1 MPKINIHEVDN
12 TKPGTRPYSNFSV
25 VVPGFHAPYMCETD
39 DIELRK
45 SINGIVLEKEARTA
59 KGDKILVPFTDEDV
73 FGDTGVLE
81 IKTQA
86 DFEQY
91 IGLVK
96 PQRIEEGF
104 KTNFVTKEVI
114 KVDDDGNPSV
124 INYYNGEL
132 YDSLQNAEFYVT
144 QDKENDTIA
153 FRYLLKMGPT
163 QIWLADKSLTF
174 KYSVNGYDVTL
185 YHTSYD
191 DKKGIFNIEL
201 DDEGNKK
208 VATDAE
214 AFVTLNADQ
223 EIIKAGIAIPVNG
236 GSTIYEVGYSPEDV
250 EEVEGI
256 EYEYESAKGQ
266 FANPVDVAIP
276 AHYGNQIAYELLGLG
291 YTIYYVNMG
300 EYYPTRN
307 LVGEDGKEVLEE
319 KEDGTKGPIN
329 IGQEIVFEA
338 LKSLGR
344 ETFWAELRD
353 KTTYDYRFIITGF
366 LEDNNGFFDL
376 MKNANYE
383 ISKLASWEK
392 PGDDPFAHVRARGDA
407 LALIDLDESAI
418 RANLASISVGIGN
431 TTKRTI
437 KAIQKELGRQNF
449 GNYGKYSAI
458 FTPSVTYTNNLKI
471 DFFENSHFPA
481 SFHYLACFSKSV
493 LADGNKEWF
502 ATAGFNRGLSTYNI
516 DSTAFKLGD
525 LAVQALEPRY
535 LVDGT
540 ITPVNVAC
548 NVIVHNRGLYYI
560 WGNRTAHALLKSELV
575 ASHFLN
581 IRHLCITLKKYIYNL
596 CRNFTFD
603 PNSDVLW
610 ANFKTALTPLL
621 DQMKANQGIRDYLIE
636 KVPTDLKGVLSARVR
651 IVPIEA
657 VEDFEIEVALEDAI
671 GGATATFAE

>member
-45 SINGIVLEKEARTA
+45 SVNGIVLEKESRTA
-59 KGDKILVPFTDEDV
+59 DGDKIFIPYTDEDV

-96 PQRIEEGF
+96 PQAGEDGF
-104 KTNFVTKEVI
+104 TTPVVTKDVI
-114 KVDDDGNPSV
+114 STNEITLLPSV
-124 INYYNGEL
+124 VKYYGGLNEKNSGFVVEMYKDDNVVVFNYTKSGESHKRIYKYKMNGYEV
-132 YDSLQNAEFYVT
+132 SLFDAIYSVSLPFKPEEVQFNAEKP
-144 QDKENDTIA
+144 DA
-153 FRYLLKMGPT
+153 
-163 QIWLADKSLTF
+163 LAD
-174 KYSVNGYDVTL
+174 
-185 YHTSYD
+185 
-191 DKKGIFNIEL
+191 EQ
-201 DDEGNKK
+201 
-208 VATDAE
+208 
-214 AFVTLNADQ
+214 AFVKLNADFD
-223 EIIKAGIAIPVNG
+223 IIEANFAL
-236 GSTIYEVGYSPEDV
+236 D
-250 EEVEGI
+250 
-256 EYEYESAKGQ
+256 AKGELTYVATEDESI
-266 FANPVDVAIP
+266 FTVDKKVIIP

-291 YTIYYVNMG
+291 YTVYYVNMG
-300 EYYPTRN
+300 EFYPTKN
-307 LVGEDGKEVLEE
+307 EVDKDGNEIKVDN
-319 KEDGTKGPIN
+319 KPVN
-329 IGQEIVFEA
+329 IGWPNIFEA
-338 LKSLGR
+338 ECALGR
-344 ETFWAELRD
+344 ENFWAELRD

-366 LEDNNGFFDL
+366 LEDNNGYFDL

-383 ISKLASWEK
+383 ISKLASWEA

-418 RANLASISVGIGN
+418 RENLASISVGVGN

-449 GNYGKYSAI
+449 GNYGKYSAV

-493 LADGNKEWF
+493 LTDGNKEWF

-560 WGNRTAHALLKSELV
+560 WGNRTAHALLKTELV

-603 PNSDVLW
+603 PNSDILW

-636 KVPTDLKGVLSARVR
+636 KVPTNLKGVLSARVR

>member
-25 VVPGFHAPYMCETD
+25 VVPGFHAPYMCETTD
-39 DIELRK
+39 VNLRE
-45 SINGIVLEKEARTA
+45 SVNGIVLEKESRTA
-59 KGDKILVPFTDEDV
+59 DGDKIFIPYTDEDV

-104 KTNFVTKEVI
+104 KTNYVTKEI
-114 KVDDDGNPSV
+114 LEVDDDGNPSK
-124 INYYNGEL
+124 IRYYDGTLLGDGEL
-132 YDSLQNAEFYVT
+132 PKDADFFVI
-144 QDKENDTIA
+144 QDKKANTLNFFAKYKGIDVN
-153 FRYLLKMGPT
+153 
-163 QIWLADKSLTF
+163 F
-174 KYSVNGYDVTL
+174 KPYIYSVDGYDVTI
-185 YHTSYD
+185 YD
-191 DKKGIFNIEL
+191 TET
-201 DDEGNKK
+201 DERGNVSIAVENNEK
-208 VATDAE
+208 VVVSSDLVS
-214 AFVTLNADQ
+214 VTLNADQ
-223 EIIKAGIAIPVNG
+223 EITEAKVSINNG
-236 GSTIYEVGYSPEDV
+236 ESYDTIIGT
-250 EEVEGI
+250 
-256 EYEYESAKGQ
+256 

-291 YTIYYVNMG
+291 YTVYYVNMG
-300 EYYPTRN
+300 EFYPTRN
-307 LVGEDGKEVLEE
+307 EVDKDGNEVLVD
-319 KEDGTKGPIN
+319 DGNGGKKAVN
-329 IGQEIVFEA
+329 VGQENVMEA
-338 LKSLGR
+338 LKKLGR
-344 ETFWAELRD
+344 ESFWAELRD

-418 RANLASISVGIGN
+418 RANLASISVGVGN

-449 GNYGKYSAI
+449 GNYGKYSAV

-560 WGNRTAHALLKSELV
+560 WGNRTAHALLKTELV

-603 PNSDVLW
+603 PNSDILW

-636 KVPTDLKGVLSARVR
+636 KVPTNLKGVLSARVR

>member
-1 MPKINIHEVDN
+1 MPRINIHEVDN
-12 TKPGTRPYSNFSV
+12 TKPGTRGYQNYSV
-25 VVPGFHAPYMCETD
+25 VVPGFHAPYVTELINKTD
-39 DIELRK
+39 REAI
-45 SINGIVLEKEARTA
+45 GAIVLQKDTKNAA
-59 KGDKILVPFTDEDV
+59 GDNIIAPMTDEDV

-124 INYYNGEL
+124 INYYNGDL
-132 YDSLQNAEFYVT
+132 YDSIKDAEFYVT

-163 QIWLADKSLTF
+163 NIWLADKSLTF

-191 DKKGIFNIEL
+191 DKKDIFNIEL
-201 DDEGNKK
+201 DEDGNKK

-223 EIIKAGIAIPVNG
+223 EIIKAGVAVPVNG
-236 GSTIYEVGYSPEDV
+236 GSTIYAVGYSAEDI
-250 EEVEGI
+250 EEVENV
-256 EYEYESAKGQ
+256 EYKYETAKGQ

-291 YTIYYVNMG
+291 YTVYYVNMG
-300 EYYPTRN
+300 EYHPTKT

-319 KEDGTKGPIN
+319 KEDGTMGPIN
-329 IGQEIVFEA
+329 IGQENVFEA

-353 KTTYDYRFIITGF
+353 KTTYDYRFVLTGF
-366 LEDNNGFFDL
+366 MEDNNGFFDL

-392 PGDDPFAHVRARGDA
+392 PGDDPFTHVRARGDV
-407 LALIDLDESAI
+407 LALVDLDESAI
-418 RANLASISVGIGN
+418 RANLASISVGVGN

-437 KAIQKELGRQNF
+437 MAIQKELGKQNF
-449 GNYGKYSAI
+449 GSYGKYSAV

-471 DFFENSHFPA
+471 DFFKNSQFPA
-481 SFHYLACFSKSV
+481 SFHYLACFAKSV
-493 LADGNKEWF
+493 FTDNYKEWF
-502 ATAGFNRGLSTYNI
+502 AVAGFNRGLSIYNI

-535 LVDGT
+535 LVDGA
-540 ITPVNVAC
+540 PVNVAC
-548 NVIVHNRGLYYI
+548 NVIVHNRGSYYI
-560 WGNRTAHALLKSELV
+560 WGNRTAHTLLKTELI

-581 IRHLCITLKKYIYNL
+581 IRQLCITLKKFIYNL
-596 CRNFTFD
+596 CRTFTFD
-603 PNSDVLW
+603 PNSDILW
-610 ANFKTALTPLL
+610 ANFVTALTPLL
-621 DQMKANQGIRDYLIE
+621 EQMKANQGIRDYLIE

-657 VEDFEIEVALEDAI
+657 VEDFEIEVALEDSI
-671 GGATATFAE
+671 GGTTATVGE